1 VTWWLRKVSDVVTD
15 EFVTSK
21 FRRGL
26 AGPLNPAILI
36 IQFVE
41 IGERGDAVR

>member
-1 VTWWLRKVSDVVTD
+1 VTRWLREESVAD

-36 IQFVE
+36 IQYGKIKDDDVTNY
-41 IGERGDAVR
+41 

>member
-1 VTWWLRKVSDVVTD
+1 MLVVD
-15 EFVTSK
+15 LVLVNSK

-36 IQFVE
+36 IQFVV
-41 IGERGDAVR
+41 IAERDDVVRWRG